1 MKIYSRPPAEDDD
14 VLMGSGQNVLMLT
27 DEQLELISA
36 LVCSCRLGQQ
46 GYSNAAYEIIDMI
59 ETAYGSDWMHDASD
73 RVDPQVCIEDSGGNV
88 VFNSTAG
95 IHYVT
100 LEV

>member
-27 DEQLELISA
+27 DEQLELVTA
-36 LVCSCRLGQQ
+36 LVCSCRLGHHAFAT
-46 GYSNAAYEIIDMI
+46 AAYEIIDMI
-59 ETAYGSDWMHDASD
+59 ETQYGNDWMHAATEK
-73 RVDPQVCIEDSGGNV
+73 VDPQVSVEDARGSV
-88 VFNSTAG
+88 VFNSIPG
-95 IHYVT
+95 LHHIT